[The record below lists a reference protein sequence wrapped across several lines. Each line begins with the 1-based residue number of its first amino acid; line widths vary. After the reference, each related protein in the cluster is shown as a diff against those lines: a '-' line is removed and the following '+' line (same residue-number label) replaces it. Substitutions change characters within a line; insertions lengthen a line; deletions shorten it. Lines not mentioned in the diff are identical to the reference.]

1 MSLGQSLQQRQLQ
14 RLSPQQ
20 IQLMKLLQ
28 IPTAQIEQRVKEE
41 LEENPALEMNADLLE
56 GDMEKSVEEM
66 PDDLLQ
72 GSLEE
77 EEAIPVDE
85 FEMSNEEL
93 SDYSFDDEG
102 DVADYKTKDDYYPE
116 LDNDK
121 VIPIKAEQSLHE
133 LLMDQLSMLDL
144 ADHEYKIAEQIVG
157 SLDDDGYLRR
167 ALQSIADDLAFKQS
181 MWVEE
186 KEIEALLLKVQQFD
200 PPGIGARNLQECLLI
215 QLKRKQAE
223 QREEALQDPASD
235 EIRKLA
241 ILVIEKH
248 FEEFTRKHYDKIQKS
263 LHLEEAQMKEVLHQ
277 IISLNPKPGAETGHM
292 SEADKYIIPDF
303 TVLINNGNLELSLNS
318 RNAPPLVISDDYKL
332 MLKEYEHSN
341 KQDKS
346 QKEAVFFIKQKIDA
360 AKWFIEMIQQ
370 RQQTLLHTMK
380 SILVHQEAFFMTGDT
395 TKLKPMILKDIAEK
409 TSLDVSTV
417 SRVANSKY
425 VQTEFGTFLLKYFFS
440 ESLTTD
446 SGEEVSTKEV
456 KAILEELLE
465 SEDKHKPFS
474 DDELT
479 EQLQEK
485 GYNIARRTV
494 AKYREQLNVP
504 VARLRKEL

>member
-121 VIPIKAEQSLHE
+121 VIPIRAEQSLHE
-133 LLMDQLSMLDL
+133 LLMDQLSMLNL
-144 ADHEYKIAEQIVG
+144 ADHEFKIAEQIVG

-215 QLKRKQAE
+215 QLRRKQAE
-223 QREEALQDPASD
+223 LREEALLDLDAD
-235 EIRKLA
+235 ETRKLA
-241 ILVIEKH
+241 ILVIEKY

-263 LHLEEAQMKEVLHQ
+263 LHLDEAQMKEVLHQ

-303 TVLINNGNLELSLNS
+303 TVLINNGLLELSLNS

-370 RQQTLLHTMK
+370 RQHTLLHTMK
-380 SILVHQEAFFMTGDT
+380 SILMYQEAFFMTGDT

>member
-28 IPTAQIEQRVKEE
+28 VPTAQIEQRIKEE

-66 PDDLLQ
+66 KDELLD
-72 GSLEE
+72 GNVEE

-93 SDYSFDDEG
+93 SNYDYDDDG
-102 DVADYKTKDDYYPE
+102 DVANYKTKDDYFPE
-116 LDNDK
+116 LDDDK
-121 VIPIKAEQSLHE
+121 VIPIKAELSLHE
-133 LLMDQLSMLDL
+133 ILMDQLSMLAL
-144 ADHEYKIAEQIVG
+144 EEHAYKIAEQIIG

-181 MWVEE
+181 MTVEVS
-186 KEIEALLLKVQQFD
+186 EIEALLLKVQQFD
-200 PPGIGARNLQECLLI
+200 PPGIGARDLQECLLL
-215 QLKRKQAE
+215 QLKRKK
-223 QREEALQDPASD
+223 EEASEVDAD
-235 EIRKLA
+235 TVLA
-241 ILVIEKH
+241 IAIIEKY

-263 LHLEEAQMKEVLHQ
+263 LHLDESQIKKVLHQ

-303 TVLINNGNLELSLNS
+303 TVLINNTKLELILNS

-332 MLKEYEHSN
+332 MLKEYDRGN
-341 KQDKS
+341 KQDKA
-346 QKEAVFFIKQKIDA
+346 QKEAVFFLKQKIDS
-360 AKWFIEMIQQ
+360 AKWFIEMILQ
-370 RQQTLLHTMK
+370 RQQTLLKTMN
-380 SILVHQEAFFMTGDT
+380 SILIHQEAFFMSGDT
-395 TKLKPMILKDIAEK
+395 TKLRPMILKDIAEK
-409 TSLDVSTV
+409 TNLDVSTV

-494 AKYREQLNVP
+494 AKYREQLNIP

>member
-1 MSLGQSLQQRQLQ
+1 
-14 RLSPQQ
+14 
-20 IQLMKLLQ
+20 
-28 IPTAQIEQRVKEE
+28 
-41 LEENPALEMNADLLE
+41 MNAYLLE

-66 PDDLLQ
+66 KDELLD
-72 GSLEE
+72 GNVEE

-93 SDYSFDDEG
+93 SNYDYDDDG
-102 DVADYKTKDDYYPE
+102 DVANYKTKDDYFPE
-116 LDNDK
+116 LDDDK
-121 VIPIKAEQSLHE
+121 VIPIKAELSLHE
-133 LLMDQLSMLDL
+133 ILMDQLSMLAL
-144 ADHEYKIAEQIVG
+144 EEHAYKIAEQIIG

-181 MWVEE
+181 MTVEVS
-186 KEIEALLLKVQQFD
+186 EIEALLLKVQQFD
-200 PPGIGARNLQECLLI
+200 PPGIGARNLQECLLL
-215 QLKRKQAE
+215 QLKRKK
-223 QREEALQDPASD
+223 EEASEVDAD
-235 EIRKLA
+235 TVLA
-241 ILVIEKH
+241 ITIIEKY

-263 LHLEEAQMKEVLHQ
+263 LHLDESQIKKVLHQ
-277 IISLNPKPGAETGHM
+277 IVSLNPKPGAETGHM

-303 TVLINNGNLELSLNS
+303 TVLINNTKLELILNS

-332 MLKEYEHSN
+332 MLKEYDRGN
-341 KQDKS
+341 KQDKA
-346 QKEAVFFIKQKIDA
+346 QKEAIFFLKQKIDS
-360 AKWFIEMIQQ
+360 AKWFIEMILQ
-370 RQQTLLHTMK
+370 RQQTLLKTMN
-380 SILVHQEAFFMTGDT
+380 SILIHQEAFFMSGDT
-395 TKLKPMILKDIAEK
+395 TKLRPMILKDIAEK
-409 TSLDVSTV
+409 TNLDVSTV

-494 AKYREQLNVP
+494 AKYREQLNIP